1 MATRS
6 AVQRRTN
13 TPRLIPRVKV
23 WLETDANYAFG
34 FGLAQMLQAIDRVGS
49 IKHAAAD
56 LGKSYRYV
64 WGRIK
69 AAERALG
76 VQLVEA
82 HVGGTGV
89 SRSSLTPAARRLT
102 EGFLAVRKRV
112 IALVEREFAEQLPS

>member
-1 MATRS
+1 MARPRAT
-6 AVQRRTN
+6 ARRGA
-13 TPRLIPRVKV
+13 PSGLVPRVKV

-49 IKHAAAD
+49 IKYAARELAR
-56 LGKSYRYV
+56 SYRYV

-76 VQLVEA
+76 IQLVET

-89 SRSSLTPAARRLT
+89 SRSSLTPAARQLT
-102 EGFLAVRKRV
+102 ERFLAVRKRV
-112 IALVEREFAEQLPS
+112 IALVEREFAERLSS